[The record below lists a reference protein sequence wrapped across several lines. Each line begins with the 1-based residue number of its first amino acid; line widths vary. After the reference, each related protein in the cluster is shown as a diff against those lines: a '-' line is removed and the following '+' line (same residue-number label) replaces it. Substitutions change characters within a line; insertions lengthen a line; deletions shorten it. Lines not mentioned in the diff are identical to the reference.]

1 MRRLTMRAR
10 QNLIMT
16 AASAFV
22 LGLAGPA
29 YAGPFRPDPAP
40 GWLGPALIVMLTV
53 FGLFFAYIVATG
65 IAYRRRK

>member
-1 MRRLTMRAR
+1 MRSRRNQTTM
-10 QNLIMT
+10 
-16 AASAFV
+16 AASALV

-40 GWLGPALIVMLTV
+40 GWLAPAFIVMLTV
-53 FGLFFAYIVATG
+53 FGLFFACVVAAG